1 MCQTVCAGG
10 LPSCQP
16 ALCVKPENLPQ
27 PVTFVPRADS
37 ALEARLRSAI
47 DQPDRLSSEQV
58 GERNRE
64 ALVARAEQL
73 NQTGS

>member
-27 PVTFVPRADS
+27 PVTFVPNA
-37 ALEARLRSAI
+37 ALA
-47 DQPDRLSSEQV
+47 
-58 GERNRE
+58 GEPLPATQSVE
-64 ALVARAEQL
+64 GPKTPA
-73 NQTGS
+73 